1 MTSVPLSQAK
11 THLTRLLA
19 DVERLG
25 EGVTITRSGRPAAV
39 LLSVDE
45 YEGLVETLDILA
57 DSKLIASLRRGLRD
71 VDAGRVVGEDEV
83 WR

>member
-71 VDAGRVVGEDEV
+71 VDAGRVVGDDEV